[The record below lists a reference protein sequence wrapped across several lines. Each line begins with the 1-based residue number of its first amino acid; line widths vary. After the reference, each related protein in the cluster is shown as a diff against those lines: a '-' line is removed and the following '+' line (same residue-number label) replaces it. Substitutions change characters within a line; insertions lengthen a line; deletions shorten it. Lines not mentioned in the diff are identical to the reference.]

1 MTPRPHYAQPGCV
14 YFICLLRDDLLLR
27 QGDCVYLM
35 RDSRRTP
42 DGHPVRQSYRLLS
55 HINRDKL
62 DIFRIEKLWKNE
74 KEERFAF
81 GHHYFRPHETHHSPS
96 RRFYHNELFR
106 VPLYEIIPL
115 EAVVGTCC
123 VLDLYTYCKG
133 RPKGVKE
140 QDVYICDYRLDKSAH
155 LFYKIHRNR
164 YPVCTKPYA
173 FDHFP
178 KKLTPKRDFS
188 PHYVPDNYK
197 RNGGRSSWK
206 SERPKPPLKDLGQE
220 DDALPLIEE
229 VLASQEQA
237 AEEMPGLEEPERE
250 GAAAEASEGEKKAE
264 ESSPEPAPACTP
276 EERRHSQRE
285 RLNQIL
291 LSLLDKIPGKNAID
305 VTYLLE
311 EGSGRKLRRR
321 TLFIPESSFRK

>member
-1 MTPRPHYAQPGCV
+1 MPRP
-14 YFICLLRDDLLLR
+14 
-27 QGDCVYLM
+27 
-35 RDSRRTP
+35 
-42 DGHPVRQSYRLLS
+42 
-55 HINRDKL
+55 
-62 DIFRIEKLWKNE
+62 
-74 KEERFAF
+74 
-81 GHHYFRPHETHHSPS
+81 
-96 RRFYHNELFR
+96 LFT
-106 VPLYEIIPL
+106 VPLPSQWCGVISGQLGEKGGRREGSL
-115 EAVVGTCC
+115 AVFE
-123 VLDLYTYCKG
+123 LLG

-291 LSLLDKIPGKNAID
+291 LNLLDKIPGKNAID

-321 TLFIPESSFRK
+321 TLFIPECSFRKHCCEAASLSPRVTPRRREGVPTRPGRPFSVGSRSYPRDLQQKQLLGPLSRWILDWESFLVQSGPSKT

>member
-1 MTPRPHYAQPGCV
+1 
-14 YFICLLRDDLLLR
+14 
-27 QGDCVYLM
+27 
-35 RDSRRTP
+35 
-42 DGHPVRQSYRLLS
+42 
-55 HINRDKL
+55 
-62 DIFRIEKLWKNE
+62 
-74 KEERFAF
+74 EERFAF

-96 RRFYHNELFR
+96 RKFYHNELFR

-164 YPVCTKPYA
+164 YPVCTKSYA

-178 KKLTPKRDFS
+178 KRLTPKRDFS

-206 SERPKPPLKDLGQE
+206 SDRSKSQNKDLGPEE
-220 DDALPLIEE
+220 DPLPLMEDMIP
-229 VLASQEQA
+229 SQEQPPSEQA
-237 AEEMPGLEEPERE
+237 PSLEEPEK
-250 GAAAEASEGEKKAE
+250 EAFPQESGEADKKAE
-264 ESSPEPAPACTP
+264 ESSPAPRRPCTP
-276 EERRHSQRE
+276 EERRHMQRE

-291 LSLLDKIPGKNAID
+291 LTLLEKIPGKNAID

-321 TLFIPESSFRK
+321 TLGLLESSYRK

>member
-1 MTPRPHYAQPGCV
+1 M
-14 YFICLLRDDLLLR
+14 
-27 QGDCVYLM
+27 
-35 RDSRRTP
+35 
-42 DGHPVRQSYRLLS
+42 
-55 HINRDKL
+55 
-62 DIFRIEKLWKNE
+62 
-74 KEERFAF
+74 
-81 GHHYFRPHETHHSPS
+81 
-96 RRFYHNELFR
+96 
-106 VPLYEIIPL
+106 
-115 EAVVGTCC
+115 
-123 VLDLYTYCKG
+123 
-133 RPKGVKE
+133 KE

-206 SERPKPPLKDLGQE
+206 SDRSKPQIKDLNQE
-220 DDALPLIEE
+220 EDSLPLMEE
-229 VLASQEQA
+229 VLGAPEQA
-237 AEEMPGLEEPERE
+237 PGELPSPEEPDKEPVP
-250 GAAAEASEGEKKAE
+250 SESCESEKKGDE
-264 ESSPEPAPACTP
+264 NPSDTRPLCSP
-276 EERRHSQRE
+276 EERRHLQRE

-291 LSLLDKIPGKNAID
+291 LNLLEKIPGKNAID

-321 TLFIPESSFRK
+321 TLTIPESSFRK

>member
-1 MTPRPHYAQPGCV
+1 
-14 YFICLLRDDLLLR
+14 
-27 QGDCVYLM
+27 M
-35 RDSRRTP
+35 RR
-42 DGHPVRQSYRLLS
+42 
-55 HINRDKL
+55 
-62 DIFRIEKLWKNE
+62 
-74 KEERFAF
+74 
-81 GHHYFRPHETHHSPS
+81 
-96 RRFYHNELFR
+96 
-106 VPLYEIIPL
+106 
-115 EAVVGTCC
+115 
-123 VLDLYTYCKG
+123 

-155 LFYKIHRNR
+155 LFYKTHRNR

-206 SERPKPPLKDLGQE
+206 SDRSKPPLKDLGQE

-237 AEEMPGLEEPERE
+237 ASEMPSPEEPEQERVTTDVDS
-250 GAAAEASEGEKKAE
+250 GKKQE
-264 ESSPEPAPACTP
+264 ENNPEPQLPSTP
-276 EERRHSQRE
+276 EERRHNQRE

-291 LSLLDKIPGKNAID
+291 LNLLEKIPGKNAID

-311 EGSGRKLRRR
+311 EGSGRRLRRR
-321 TLFIPESSFRK
+321 TLFIPENSFRK